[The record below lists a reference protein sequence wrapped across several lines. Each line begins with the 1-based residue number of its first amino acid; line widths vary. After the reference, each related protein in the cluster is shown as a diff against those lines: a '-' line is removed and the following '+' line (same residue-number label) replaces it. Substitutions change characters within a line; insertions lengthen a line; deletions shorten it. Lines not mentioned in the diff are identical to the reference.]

1 MKTREWMKPPSEK
14 GRCPLCG
21 GVEDEKHILLQCKE
35 SEKWRGT
42 WSKNNWSNMNEI
54 LVYKKTIGCGDV
66 NRTKTLG
73 NYLFKVKC
81 KWEHKVKGDVSNAPH
96 TDV

>member
-1 MKTREWMKPPSEK
+1 
-14 GRCPLCG
+14 
-21 GVEDEKHILLQCKE
+21 VEDEKHILLQCKE

-42 WSKNNWSNMNEI
+42 WSKNNWWNMNEI
-54 LVYKKTIGCGDV
+54 LVYKKIIACVDV
-66 NRTKTLG
+66 NRIKSLG

-81 KWEHKVKGDVSNAPH
+81 KWEQKVKGDASNAPH